1 MLNRYLTI
9 KLDNRYSLF
18 LYSGFGLLLIVF
30 VSLAAF
36 HFKQIVTA
44 NETLR
49 EVTAI
54 NDIQLQSAMNM
65 RVAVRERA
73 LLLWQMSFQKDVF
86 ERDDLYVKFNVFG
99 SRFGHARHAYMN
111 TPQTQ
116 SERNLFASLTKETN
130 SRAPALRDF
139 AGMLM
144 EGAEKESY
152 SVHLNKALTDQ
163 VVVSDILDTIIRLQQ
178 TQNRDAREEIAKIT
192 AGVILQLTVWMLVFI
207 VAVIMFARVVV
218 RVANVQAK
226 RLSRVNA
233 ELNLLA
239 RHDHLT
245 KLPNRLF
252 LSEHLEITLSH
263 AKRHNKVGALLYI
276 DLDDFKP
283 INDTHGH
290 NVGDAYLKA
299 VSLAI
304 KDLLRDSD
312 VLVRL
317 GGDEFVVVLYE
328 IPSDDDAYVVAKKLL
343 NVLSSEFSLEGIT
356 VRASASVGI
365 RFFPE
370 ENMSVNTLLSSA
382 DSAMY
387 DAKQTGKNKFTVY
400 KAVANRNDIR
410 KSHSH

>member
-1 MLNRYLTI
+1 MLSKYITI
-9 KLDNRYSLF
+9 NLENRYSLF
-18 LYSGFGLLLIVF
+18 LYSGFGLLLVVF

-49 EVTAI
+49 EITVN
-54 NDIQLQSAMNM
+54 NDIQLRSAMNM

-73 LLLWQMSFQKDVF
+73 LLLWQMSFQEDPF
-86 ERDDLYVKFNVFG
+86 ERDDLYLKFNIFG
-99 SRFGHARHAYMN
+99 SRFGDARSEYLK
-111 TPQTQ
+111 TRQTQ
-116 SERNLFASLTKETN
+116 SERNLFISLNKETD
-130 SRAPALRDF
+130 SRAPSSREFVD
-139 AGMLM
+139 MLM
-144 EGAEKESY
+144 EGVERDEYAS
-152 SVHLNKALTDQ
+152 HLNKALTDQ
-163 VVVSDILDTIIRLQQ
+163 IVVSEILDTIIRLQQ
-178 TQNRDAREEIAKIT
+178 TQNEDARKQIARIT
-192 AGVILQLTVWMLVFI
+192 TGIILQLTIWMLVFV
-207 VAVIMFARVVV
+207 VAVILFARVVV
-218 RVANVQAK
+218 RVANKQAN
-226 RLSRVNA
+226 RLSKVNT

-245 KLPNRLF
+245 NLPNRLF

-263 AKRHNKVGALLYI
+263 AKRHHKVGALLYI

-283 INDTHGH
+283 INDTYGH

-304 KDLLRDSD
+304 KDMLRDSD

-343 NVLSSEFSLEGIT
+343 KVLSSEFSIEGIT
-356 VRASASVGI
+356 VSASASVGI

-370 ENMSVNTLLSSA
+370 ENMSVNSLLSSA

-387 DAKQTGKNKFTVY
+387 DAKQAGKNKFTVY
-400 KAVANRNDIR
+400 QSAANHNDLK